1 MSNEIQSIATN
12 NYILA
17 TQQEV
22 SHDNTLSGTGMA
34 DSPLG
39 VILSATNDANVNNIV
54 VTAALPDTPDA
65 NTLYLIPEA

>member
-1 MSNEIQSIATN
+1 MSEPIQSIAQN

-22 SHDNTLSGTGMA
+22 SHDSSLSGNGMA

-39 VILSATNDANVNNIV
+39 VVNPLPYPVEFVSTTAAATAQNVIYV
-54 VTAALPDTPDA
+54 VTGT
-65 NTLYLIPEA
+65 NS

>member
-1 MSNEIQSIATN
+1 MSEEIQSISKG

-39 VILSATNDANVNNIV
+39 VVNPLPYPVEFVATSGAATGTNILYV
-54 VTAALPDTPDA
+54 VTGTGA
-65 NTLYLIPEA
+65 

>member
-1 MSNEIQSIATN
+1 MSEPIQSIAQN

-39 VILSATNDANVNNIV
+39 VVNPLPYPIEFVGTSGEATGANILYV
-54 VTAALPDTPDA
+54 VTGTG
-65 NTLYLIPEA
+65 E

>member
-1 MSNEIQSIATN
+1 MSEPIQAISQG

-22 SHDNTLSGTGMA
+22 SHDNSLSGTGMA

-39 VILSATNDANVNNIV
+39 VVNPLPYPVEFVATSAAATGANILYV
-54 VTAALPDTPDA
+54 VTGTG
-65 NTLYLIPEA
+65 E